1 MRLRYRKKLLKQKS
15 MSEEL
20 SISEILTNYEKSIGS
35 IEPIPPEKLVLAFSG
50 GMDSTV
56 LLHIAAAGGVKE
68 IHTVSFDYGQR
79 HGRELLCMDIQLR
92 TIREKY
98 PNILVTNKTLDVTY
112 LKDIS
117 PTSSLTNDE
126 IDNPDINK
134 IAGDAQ
140 PVSYVPFRNQMFIT
154 ICCAYAESLKADEVW
169 YGAAQVDSLAG
180 YWDGSQEFVD
190 SVNSLVSLNRQHRIR
205 VGAPLLSLSKADIIR
220 QGVELGVNFG
230 DTWTCYSNR
239 EDGLADATTPSSSL
253 RIQGFISAGYKDP
266 IKYLQQE
273 KLDGIYEAKGCYIP

>member
-1 MRLRYRKKLLKQKS
+1 MTLIKMKK
-15 MSEEL
+15 EL
-20 SISEILTNYEKSIGS
+20 SVSEILTNYEKSIGY
-35 IEPIPPEKLVLAFSG
+35 IEPTPPEKLVLAFSG
-50 GMDSTV
+50 GIDSTV

-79 HGRELLCMDIQLR
+79 HGRELLCMDVQLR

-98 PNILVTNKTLDVTY
+98 PNIIVTNKTLDVTY

-117 PTSSLTNDE
+117 PTSSLTNNE
-126 IDNPDINK
+126 INNPDINK

-190 SVNSLVSLNRQHRIR
+190 SVNSLVSLNRQHRILVR
-205 VGAPLLSLSKADIIR
+205 APLLSLSKADIVR
-220 QGVELGVNFG
+220 QGVELGVNFK
-230 DTWTCYSNR
+230 DTWTCYSNH
-239 EDGLADATTPSSSL
+239 ESGLADATTPSSSL
-253 RIQGFISAGYKDP
+253 RIQGFIDAGYKDP
-266 IKYLQQE
+266 IQYIQQD
-273 KLDGIYEAKGCYIP
+273 KLDEIYKQRGCKEI